1 MGIFLKLKWFF
12 KENWRMYAVGIFFLF
27 MTDLSH
33 VIPPYMIGLF
43 TNRVVDRT
51 LTWQYLAIFLIILA
65 ALYLASYFFRYGWST
80 HIVKGA
86 ALLEKTL
93 RQRLYDHYMEMDAA
107 FYQKYRTGDLMSHAS
122 NDLSAIQRVAS
133 GGILMAFDSAVI
145 MILAIGSMIIAV
157 DWRLTLIAVIPLPFL
172 ALGVSWIM
180 PRLRKAF
187 TAYQEGFSRMS
198 DHAQESFLGMK
209 VIKTLG
215 QSQEDIEA
223 FNEQTDQQIKTN
235 AKVARVDSLFDPL
248 ATLVMTF
255 SYVFMIILGSRFVL
269 SNTISIGQL
278 VSFTAYLGQLVWPMF
293 ALGQLFNVL
302 ERGNASYDRVMELM
316 EEKSS
321 IKDDPKGITDI
332 KAGSLDVD
340 INYFSFPDQK
350 DKKVVENINFKVKP
364 GQTLG
369 LVGPVGSGKT
379 TLLRLLMR
387 EFDSYEGKINYNGHD
402 IREYKLSTYLRKV
415 GYVSQENFLFS
426 NDIAHNIAFADPNKS
441 QAEIKR
447 AAEAAALD
455 EDIMRMPDQYST
467 EVGENGIS
475 LSGGQQQRV
484 AIARAMIIDPYILIL
499 DDALSAVDA
508 ETEKNILSSV
518 RKDSSE
524 KILIISASRI
534 SSVVD
539 ADEILVFSKGKIVER
554 GSHRQLLEN
563 NGYYAKTFHQQ
574 ELASQLENSKEG
586 D

>member
-235 AKVARVDSLFDPL
+235 AKV
-248 ATLVMTF
+248 
-255 SYVFMIILGSRFVL
+255 
-269 SNTISIGQL
+269 
-278 VSFTAYLGQLVWPMF
+278 
-293 ALGQLFNVL
+293 
-302 ERGNASYDRVMELM
+302 
-316 EEKSS
+316 
-321 IKDDPKGITDI
+321 
-332 KAGSLDVD
+332 
-340 INYFSFPDQK
+340 
-350 DKKVVENINFKVKP
+350 
-364 GQTLG
+364 
-369 LVGPVGSGKT
+369 
-379 TLLRLLMR
+379 
-387 EFDSYEGKINYNGHD
+387 
-402 IREYKLSTYLRKV
+402 
-415 GYVSQENFLFS
+415 
-426 NDIAHNIAFADPNKS
+426 
-441 QAEIKR
+441 
-447 AAEAAALD
+447 
-455 EDIMRMPDQYST
+455 
-467 EVGENGIS
+467 
-475 LSGGQQQRV
+475 
-484 AIARAMIIDPYILIL
+484 
-499 DDALSAVDA
+499 
-508 ETEKNILSSV
+508 
-518 RKDSSE
+518 
-524 KILIISASRI
+524 
-534 SSVVD
+534 
-539 ADEILVFSKGKIVER
+539 
-554 GSHRQLLEN
+554 
-563 NGYYAKTFHQQ
+563 
-574 ELASQLENSKEG
+574 
-586 D
+586 